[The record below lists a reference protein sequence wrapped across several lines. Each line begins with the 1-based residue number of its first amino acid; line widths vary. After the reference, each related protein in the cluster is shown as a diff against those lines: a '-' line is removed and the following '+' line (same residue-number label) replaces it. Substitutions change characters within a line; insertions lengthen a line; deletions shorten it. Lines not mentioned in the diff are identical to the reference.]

1 MSIPTLFR
9 SLAALAVLVPLLAA
23 PARADT
29 PPDATISAGEADAL
43 VAPIA
48 LYPDQ
53 LLGKVLIAST
63 YPLEVVQAARFAEQ
77 NANLKGADL
86 EKALAGQNWDDNVK
100 GLVHVPVVLKM
111 MNDRIDW
118 TQKLGDAFLAQQED
132 VLAAIQRLR
141 AKAQANGNL
150 KSTPQQTVSTAPV
163 PSDSSG
169 SQEQAIVI
177 QSTSPET
184 VYVPYYDTKTVYG
197 GWSEPAYPPYYWPPP
212 ASYYP
217 PYYGTGLAFATGM
230 LVGAAFWNN
239 GVGWGYGGGVYNSGN
254 INFNNFNQFNGGN
267 RVNARN
273 NGNRWNHNPSHRRG
287 VNYGNNG
294 LRNQYGRGRS
304 AGAGGRN
311 NFRGFDNGGLGGRG
325 GVGGAGGVGG
335 RGVGG
340 VGGRGGVGGAGGVGG
355 VGGRGGVGGAGGV
368 GGVGGRGGVGGVG
381 GAGGVGGRNGVGG
394 RGGVG
399 NASFGGGRGGGFDGA
414 GGGGG
419 RTRSYSSRGNSSLGG
434 GGRGGG
440 GRGGYSGGGRG
451 GGGFSRGGGGGRGGG
466 GRGGGGGRRK

>member
-1 MSIPTLFR
+1 MSIRALFR
-9 SLAALAVLVPLLAA
+9 PLAALAVLFTVLAVPV
-23 PARADT
+23 ARADT
-29 PPDATISAGEADAL
+29 PPDAKISAGEADAL

-53 LLGKVLIAST
+53 LLGKILIAST

-86 EKALAGQNWDDNVK
+86 EKALASQSWDDNVK

-163 PSDSSG
+163 QSDSSG

-177 QSTSPET
+177 QSTSENT

-217 PYYGTGLAFATGM
+217 PYAGYGLAFATGAII
-230 LVGAAFWNN
+230 GAAFWNN
-239 GVGWGYGGGVYNSGN
+239 G
-254 INFNNFNQFNGGN
+254 
-267 RVNARN
+267 
-273 NGNRWNHNPSHRRG
+273 
-287 VNYGNNG
+287 
-294 LRNQYGRGRS
+294 
-304 AGAGGRN
+304 
-311 NFRGFDNGGLGGRG
+311 
-325 GVGGAGGVGG
+325 
-335 RGVGG
+335 
-340 VGGRGGVGGAGGVGG
+340 
-355 VGGRGGVGGAGGV
+355 
-368 GGVGGRGGVGGVG
+368 
-381 GAGGVGGRNGVGG
+381 
-394 RGGVG
+394 
-399 NASFGGGRGGGFDGA
+399 
-414 GGGGG
+414 
-419 RTRSYSSRGNSSLGG
+419 
-434 GGRGGG
+434 
-440 GRGGYSGGGRG
+440 
-451 GGGFSRGGGGGRGGG
+451 
-466 GRGGGGGRRK
+466 